1 MNNSRRININVLGI
15 VSVPL
20 GFYGTVAWVNLAS
33 LVGSD
38 IVAATLCLIAIRKRQ
53 RRTQHALLLTAY
65 LAHLVG
71 SMPTTAVLIGLIHW
85 KLDIT
90 SIWQF
95 QTFIFT
101 ALIAGAV
108 FVGLVLRFRQSEKS
122 KDKAIAS
129 LAKSEHELED
139 KIEQRTR
146 ELSLA
151 QIRLKHALESE
162 RELRCE
168 QRQFFQMIS
177 QEFRTPLAVV
187 DSAAAEQQ
195 SFPSSELSTQTD
207 RAKQI
212 RRACRRLSSLV
223 DSCLISERLDS
234 AGFVLHV
241 APANVSAMLEHAAQL
256 VHWSPRHRLHLFM
269 ESAPTEWVCDET
281 LVRIALSNLVDNAVK
296 HASEGEIFVAARK
309 NEAGLLEISVA
320 DEGSGMS
327 LEVMSRIFQQFEQGN
342 RTDQNKGFGLGLWVS
357 RRVARLHGGDVTV
370 ESQQGHG
377 ACFTLTLAPQRIST
391 RVGT

>member
-1 MNNSRRININVLGI
+1 
-15 VSVPL
+15 
-20 GFYGTVAWVNLAS
+20 
-33 LVGSD
+33 
-38 IVAATLCLIAIRKRQ
+38 
-53 RRTQHALLLTAY
+53 
-65 LAHLVG
+65 
-71 SMPTTAVLIGLIHW
+71 
-85 KLDIT
+85 
-90 SIWQF
+90 
-95 QTFIFT
+95 
-101 ALIAGAV
+101 
-108 FVGLVLRFRQSEKS
+108 
-122 KDKAIAS
+122 
-129 LAKSEHELED
+129 
-139 KIEQRTR
+139 
-146 ELSLA
+146 
-151 QIRLKHALESE
+151 
-162 RELRCE
+162 
-168 QRQFFQMIS
+168 MIS
-177 QEFRTPLAVV
+177 HEFRTPLAVV
-187 DSAAAEQQ
+187 DSAAAAQQ

-234 AGFVLHV
+234 AGFALHV
-241 APANVSAMLEHAAQL
+241 APANVSSMLEHAAQL

-269 ESAPTEWVCDET
+269 ESAPTEWVCDEM

-377 ACFTLTLAPQRIST
+377 ACFMLTLAPQRIST